1 MSKAERESLNYIN
14 ETCPKVNE
22 LEEQCIELIIKDLE
36 LCNIPDMS
44 DLSLLIQRR
53 VSTLVGMIKEHATE
67 PMRSALVDVC
77 SDLQEAREGVES
89 KESEISYLQD
99 KIYSL
104 EREVDYYSGEV
115 SRLTHELESIL

>member
-22 LEEQCIELIIKDLE
+22 LEGQCIELIIKDLE

-77 SDLQEAREGVES
+77 SDLQEAREEVES

-99 KIYSL
+99 KINSL
-104 EREVDYYSGEV
+104 EREVDYYSDEV
-115 SRLTHELESIL
+115 SRLTHELESRD

>member
-36 LCNIPDMS
+36 LRDIPDMS

-53 VSTLVGMIKEHATE
+53 VSTLVGKIKEHATE
-67 PMRSALVDVC
+67 PMRSALVEVC
-77 SDLQEAREGVES
+77 SDLQEAREEVES

-99 KIYSL
+99 KIDSL
-104 EREVDYYSGEV
+104 ECEVDYYSKET
-115 SRLTHELESIL
+115 SRLTHELESRD